1 MSQTSM
7 YSCVLTMVTQA
18 LDLSPFMRSLMVT
31 LSVVNS
37 LCLGKSYEYVSKSM
51 AWALK
56 KILSMIKTDIII
68 IARNK

>member
-7 YSCVLTMVTQA
+7 YSCVLTAVTQA
-18 LDLSPFMRSLMVT
+18 NVIPFMRSLMVT

-37 LCLGKSYEYVSKSM
+37 LCLGKSYKYVSKPM

-56 KILSMIKTDIII
+56 KIRSIIKTDIII
-68 IARNK
+68 IASNK